1 MTTITLAGLEYE
13 LLPHKGE
20 SGREQDME
28 LLKFVGELQASGQ
41 SELLYFSSHPKQF
54 EAVCRSLLDVN
65 TEERLTAYNELTLFD
80 LIPLFQE
87 GVAFRTGD
95 LESKKT
101 KKALKN

>member
-1 MTTITLAGLEYE
+1 MTTVTLGTLEYE

-20 SGREQDME
+20 VGREQDMAI
-28 LLKFVGELQASGQ
+28 LRFVGELQASGQ
-41 SELLYFSSHPKQF
+41 SELLYFSSHPKEF
-54 EAVCRSLLDVN
+54 ETVCKLVLDVD
-65 TEERLTAYNELTLFD
+65 TEERLAAYQELTLFQ

-87 GVAFRTGD
+87 GVEFRTGE